1 MMDTGVSRMIDPNLA
16 VAMKN
21 LWADP
26 GVQEAFKSSNRYQ
39 LNDSAE

>member
-1 MMDTGVSRMIDPNLA
+1 MSRMIDPTLA

-21 LWADP
+21 LWADE
-26 GVQEAFKSSNRYQ
+26 GVQEAFKNSNKYQ